1 MCAYAAA
8 TILGFVHGAARAVA
22 QVEYFYRIHDPTTPN
37 RQGNDVGT
45 QYRSAIF
52 YHDDEQKRV
61 AEVCQCTRAHLLA
74 RASLCSMRVQLTEF
88 VLNHAFRHQR
98 VLVVVVHHIAQSLFW
113 HGRR

>member
-1 MCAYAAA
+1 MHGTGWTVKA
-8 TILGFVHGAARAVA
+8 LGFALKIAFAMA

-61 AEVCQCTRAHLLA
+61 AEVHQVHLCYLICQCN
-74 RASLCSMRVQLTEF
+74 LTK
-88 VLNHAFRHQR
+88 
-98 VLVVVVHHIAQSLFW
+98 
-113 HGRR
+113 